1 MIAILDKIKHLDAVQ
16 LVKTSMRLICF
27 IVLVAVV
34 VAVTNTKLQT
44 LKVNNEVYRQGF
56 VSVTE
61 RTKQL
66 DCLTKNIYYEARG
79 EDHRGRV
86 AVAHV
91 TLNRLKTGYWGN
103 SICKVVYAKKQFSW
117 TLAKKLPRPDSK
129 VWAESEAIA
138 RKVLAGH
145 RVRGLSRS
153 LFYHATYIKDP
164 KWADPAHE
172 VGQIGNHVFYNKAKG
187 SRLEI

>member
-1 MIAILDKIKHLDAVQ
+1 MTNRMLAIIGCSLLAVLLIRQEFRMDMIEEKLDDIIE
-16 LVKTSMRLICF
+16 VKEH
-27 IVLVAVV
+27 VKY
-34 VAVTNTKLQT
+34 TKND
-44 LKVNNEVYRQGF
+44 VE
-56 VSVTE
+56 
-61 RTKQL
+61 
-66 DCLTKNIYYEARG
+66 CLTKNIYYEARG

-117 TLAKKLPRPDSK
+117 TLANKLPRPDSK
-129 VWAESEAIA
+129 VWAESEEVA

-145 RVRGLSRS
+145 RVRGLTKS
-153 LFYHATYIKDP
+153 LYYHATWIKNP
-164 KWADPAHE
+164 NWADPRHE
-172 VGQIGNHVFYNKAKG
+172 AGQIGNHVFYNRAKG

>member
-1 MIAILDKIKHLDAVQ
+1 MTNRTLAIIGCSLLAVLLIRQEVRMDMIEEKLDDIIE
-16 LVKTSMRLICF
+16 VKEQ
-27 IVLVAVV
+27 VKW
-34 VAVTNTKLQT
+34 TK
-44 LKVNNEVYRQGF
+44 ND
-56 VSVTE
+56 
-61 RTKQL
+61 L

-91 TLNRLKTGYWGN
+91 TLNRVKTGYWGN
-103 SICKVVYAKKQFSW
+103 TICKVVYAKKQFSW

-129 VWAESEAIA
+129 LWAESEEVA

-145 RVRGLSRS
+145 RVRGLQKS

-164 KWADPAHE
+164 NWADPAHE
-172 VGQIGNHVFYNKAKG
+172 AGQIGNHVFYNRAKG

>member
-1 MIAILDKIKHLDAVQ
+1 MTNRTLAIIGCSLLAVLLIRQEVRMDMIEEKLDDIIEVNEK
-16 LVKTSMRLICF
+16 VKY
-27 IVLVAVV
+27 
-34 VAVTNTKLQT
+34 TKND
-44 LKVNNEVYRQGF
+44 VE
-56 VSVTE
+56 
-61 RTKQL
+61 
-66 DCLTKNIYYEARG
+66 CLTKNIYYEARG

-91 TLNRLKTGYWGN
+91 TLNRVKTGYWGN

-129 VWAESEAIA
+129 VWAESEEVA

-145 RVRGLSRS
+145 RVRGLSKS
-153 LFYHATYIKDP
+153 LYYHATYIKDP

-172 VGQIGNHVFYNKAKG
+172 AGQIGNHVFYNKAKG
-187 SRLEI
+187 STLEI